1 MKNTWIKELI
11 LIIIT
16 ILPIVY
22 ALLVWN
28 TLPET
33 IATHFD
39 IEGNANGF
47 TKKSH
52 IVWLISGVMIFSYV
66 LMKYLPKID
75 PKNKI
80 ENMGKKYFKI
90 KLLLIS
96 LLSSVFSFVIYI
108 AINENANS
116 KIFILILG
124 SFLIV
129 MGNFM
134 QTIKPNYFLG
144 MRTPWTLQSE
154 VVWKKTHKIAGK
166 IMIITGLIFAISF
179 FVTSGRKL
187 EIIIILSL
195 ILTIVIPFVYSYVIF
210 KKLESE
216 NI

>member
-1 MKNTWIKELI
+1 MKNTWTKELI

-22 ALLVWN
+22 VLLVWDA
-28 TLPET
+28 LPET

-39 IEGNANGF
+39 FEGNANGF